1 MEKKKKLQFHLNK
14 LYFHLTKMFT
24 NGDFVQTYF
33 ELLNQQ
39 EFKQNEASSS
49 FSSLV
54 FCAIK
59 C

>member
-1 MEKKKKLQFHLNK
+1 MEKKQLQFHPNK

-24 NGDFVQTYF
+24 NGDFVQAYF

-39 EFKQNEASSS
+39 EFKETEANSS

-54 FCAIK
+54 FCTIK